1 MKLDEFVESED
12 NRRQRWVD
20 ILPQEVQ
27 EQILNSSVG
36 PAQITRWL
44 INIGYTDATQRKIDP
59 LIEERRRNRA

>member
-1 MKLDEFVESED
+1 MKLDEFIENED

-20 ILPQEVQ
+20 SLPQEVQ
-27 EQILNSSVG
+27 DQILDSTAG

-59 LIEERRRNRA
+59 LIEQRRRNRV

>member
-1 MKLDEFVESED
+1 MNLDEFVENED

-20 ILPQEVQ
+20 NLPQEVQ
-27 EQILNSSVG
+27 DQILNSSVG

-44 INIGYTDATQRKIDP
+44 INLGYTDATQRKIDP

>member
-1 MKLDEFVESED
+1 MKLDEFVENED

-20 ILPQEVQ
+20 TLPQEIQ
-27 EQILNSSVG
+27 DQILNSTAG

-44 INIGYTDATQRKIDP
+44 INAGYTDATQRKIDP

>member
-12 NRRQRWVD
+12 NRRERWAD
-20 ILPQEVQ
+20 TLPQEIQ
-27 EQILNSSVG
+27 DQILTSSTG

-59 LIEERRRNRA
+59 LIEQRRRNRV

>member
-1 MKLDEFVESED
+1 MKLDEFVENED

-20 ILPQEVQ
+20 TLPQEVQ
-27 EQILNSSVG
+27 DQILNSSVG

>member
-1 MKLDEFVESED
+1 MNLDEFVENED

-20 ILPQEVQ
+20 TLPQEVQ
-27 EQILNSSVG
+27 DQILNSSVG